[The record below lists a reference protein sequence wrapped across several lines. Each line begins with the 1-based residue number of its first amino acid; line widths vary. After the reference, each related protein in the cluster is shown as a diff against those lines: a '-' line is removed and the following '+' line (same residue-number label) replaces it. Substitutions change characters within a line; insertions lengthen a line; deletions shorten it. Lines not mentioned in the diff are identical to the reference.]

1 MVLDERGFKAYGVVV
16 AGFLNFFARV
26 LPIEEY
32 LAQLKASRDALKLQ
46 LGDVNAQM
54 SNFRAHYQQS
64 RTNWLVGV
72 DSTAKW
78 RKNYYLKQHQP
89 RKEKLQG
96 EILAVKTEIARIQAL
111 KKQGVKTVKVK

>member
-1 MVLDERGFKAYGVVV
+1 MVVD
-16 AGFLNFFARV
+16 GFLNFFARV

-46 LGDVNAQM
+46 LSNVNTQM
-54 SNFRAHYQQS
+54 SNIRAHYQQS
-64 RTNWLVGV
+64 RTNLFPGSSATW
-72 DSTAKW
+72 W
-78 RKNYYLKQHQP
+78 KNHHLKQHQP

>member
-1 MVLDERGFKAYGVVV
+1 MVLDEIGFWAYSVFVD
-16 AGFLNFFARV
+16 GFLNFFARV
-26 LPIEEY
+26 LPIEEC

-46 LGDVNAQM
+46 LSDVNAQM
-54 SNFRAHYQQS
+54 SNIRAHYQQS

-89 RKEKLQG
+89 SKEKLQG

>member
-1 MVLDERGFKAYGVVV
+1 MVVD
-16 AGFLNFFARV
+16 GFLNFFARV

-46 LGDVNAQM
+46 LSNVNTQM
-54 SNFRAHYQQS
+54 SNIRAHYQQS
-64 RTNWLVGV
+64 RTNLFPGSGATW
-72 DSTAKW
+72 W
-78 RKNYYLKQHQP
+78 KNHHLKQHQP

-96 EILAVKTEIARIQAL
+96 EILAVKTESARIQAL